1 MIHVVVFVGF
11 FQPGPNNLCA
21 DVCRGQGVDQ
31 YNACYGGQACGL
43 CTLSWVESD
52 RPLVEH
58 AAIGWVGVARKFGE
72 DIDVCIYLCTDTV

>member
-1 MIHVVVFVGF
+1 M
-11 FQPGPNNLCA
+11 
-21 DVCRGQGVDQ
+21 DQ

-58 AAIGWVGVARKFGE
+58 AASGWVGVSRKFGE
-72 DIDVCIYLCTDTV
+72 DIDVSIYVLILFSVYIYIIDIDV